1 LSTELIAQIAP
12 AELAS
17 WRTDSARTAPVL
29 VDVREPWEFER
40 CHIEGSLALPLS
52 QLPAR
57 RAEIPEDRE
66 LVLVC
71 HHGSRSQQAAMWLAQ
86 NGYRHLHNL
95 RGGVEAW
102 ALEVD
107 PAMVRY

>member
-1 LSTELIAQIAP
+1 MITQISA
-12 AELAS
+12 ADLAS
-17 WRTDSARTAPVL
+17 WCADSARAAPVV

-40 CHIEGSLALPLS
+40 CRIDGSLLVPLA

-57 RAEIPEDRE
+57 RAELPNDKE

-71 HHGSRSQQAAMWLAQ
+71 HHGGRSQQAAMWLAQ
-86 NGYRHLHNL
+86 NGFPNVHNL

-107 PAMVRY
+107 PAMPRY

>member
-1 LSTELIAQIAP
+1 MIKQIAP

-17 WRTDSARTAPVL
+17 WRVDASRPAPVV

-40 CHIEGSLALPLS
+40 CRIEGSLSVPLA
-52 QLPAR
+52 QLAAR
-57 RAEIPEDRE
+57 RAELPDNGP

-71 HHGSRSQQAAMWLAQ
+71 HHGGRSQQAAMWLAQ
-86 NGYRHLHNL
+86 NGFADVHNL

-107 PAMVRY
+107 PGMTRY